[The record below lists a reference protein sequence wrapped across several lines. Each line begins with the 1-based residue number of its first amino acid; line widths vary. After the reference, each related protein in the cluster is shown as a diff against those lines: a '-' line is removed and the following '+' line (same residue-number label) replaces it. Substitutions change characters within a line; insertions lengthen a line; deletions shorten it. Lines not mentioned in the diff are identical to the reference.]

1 MKEQI
6 LQNFKINEIFFWQNS
21 TLKGWKKEL
30 LLWLAQLGTPAFLN
44 ILHLQFII
52 ETVKILKS
60 LKTF

>member
-52 ETVKILKS
+52 ETVKS
-60 LKTF
+60 